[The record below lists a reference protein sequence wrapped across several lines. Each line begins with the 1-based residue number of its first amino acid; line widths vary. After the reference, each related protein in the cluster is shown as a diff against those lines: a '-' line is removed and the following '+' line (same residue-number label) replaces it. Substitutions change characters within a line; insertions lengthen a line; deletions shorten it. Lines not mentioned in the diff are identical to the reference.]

1 MRRVLADD
9 ALRDR
14 LVAAG
19 LARAADFTWART
31 AAATAGVYRE
41 ALA

>member
-1 MRRVLADD
+1 MGRVLDDD
-9 ALRDR
+9 ALRES

-19 LARAADFTWART
+19 LARAAEFTWART
-31 AAATAGVYRE
+31 AAATAGVYRD